1 MRMKKNN
8 LAVQLLYEIVL
19 SLVIIEPRNL
29 GIQTVVKDISN
40 MEKFLRKKYIGVCR
54 WESTK
59 VRVMMA
65 KFPVILSIYV
75 IIKKRKITIWSSGSS
90 DSPRRMNSVGTVWF
104 FNADSFLPHWEQKMY
119 VAPIEHK
126 KLKQDWRWSIKIF
139 KYSWWWIIYEI
150 QNTCSLVAILSN
162 FFLTIYSIS
171 EYHLKL
177 NIDLFCLKNIWPET
191 MNSEILW

>member
-1 MRMKKNN
+1 MKKNN

-75 IIKKRKITIWSSGSS
+75 ITKKRKITI
-90 DSPRRMNSVGTVWF
+90 
-104 FNADSFLPHWEQKMY
+104 
-119 VAPIEHK
+119 
-126 KLKQDWRWSIKIF
+126 
-139 KYSWWWIIYEI
+139 
-150 QNTCSLVAILSN
+150 
-162 FFLTIYSIS
+162 
-171 EYHLKL
+171 
-177 NIDLFCLKNIWPET
+177 
-191 MNSEILW
+191 

>member
-1 MRMKKNN
+1 MPMRMKKNN

-19 SLVIIEPRNL
+19 SLVTIEPRNL

-75 IIKKRKITIWSSGSS
+75 IIKKRKITI
-90 DSPRRMNSVGTVWF
+90 
-104 FNADSFLPHWEQKMY
+104 
-119 VAPIEHK
+119 
-126 KLKQDWRWSIKIF
+126 
-139 KYSWWWIIYEI
+139 
-150 QNTCSLVAILSN
+150 
-162 FFLTIYSIS
+162 
-171 EYHLKL
+171 
-177 NIDLFCLKNIWPET
+177 
-191 MNSEILW
+191 